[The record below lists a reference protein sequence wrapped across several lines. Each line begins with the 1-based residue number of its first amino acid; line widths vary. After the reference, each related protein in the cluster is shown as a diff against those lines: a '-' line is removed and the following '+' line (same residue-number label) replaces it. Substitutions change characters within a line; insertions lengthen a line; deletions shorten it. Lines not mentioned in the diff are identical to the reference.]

1 MAKKMLIC
9 FVGVSLVVFLVSC
22 TKLPKSQAPDVLKF
36 GMETLKLGDTD
47 TIPLKWGNL
56 IAVSNSI
63 GAPEMTRWWF
73 QDKEGNI
80 YIIWYNMDKNK
91 FWEEYR
97 FLKRR

>member
-9 FVGVSLVVFLVSC
+9 LVGVSLVVFLVSC
-22 TKLPKSQAPDVLKF
+22 TKLPESQAPEIVGKF
-36 GMETLKLGDTD
+36 GMETLKLGD

-63 GAPEMTRWWF
+63 QYPEWTRWWF

-80 YIIWYNMDKNK
+80 YIAWYNMKTNK
-91 FWEEYR
+91 FSDAYR

>member
-22 TKLPKSQAPDVLKF
+22 TKLPKSQAPENVGKF
-36 GMETLKLGDTD
+36 GMETLKLGD

-63 GAPEMTRWWF
+63 NNPDFTRWWF
-73 QDKEGNI
+73 QDKEGDI
-80 YIIWYNMDKNK
+80 YIIWYNMKTNK
-91 FWEEYR
+91 FSEEYR
-97 FLKRR
+97 FMNRR